1 MGGGAA
7 LAQSLLSL
15 VAVCALAW
23 FVLRAAARRGF
34 GTRPGGVLTVLDRVV
49 LEPRRTLYV
58 VRAGDKVL
66 LVGSGEHGLTTLSEL
81 DPATVAPPPDTE
93 APR

>member
-1 MGGGAA
+1 V
-7 LAQSLLSL
+7 S
-15 VAVCALAW
+15 
-23 FVLRAAARRGF
+23 
-34 GTRPGGVLTVLDRVV
+34 PGDERDPPQDYEEFFSFEDRNPVTTA
-49 LEPRRTLYV
+49 RRTLYV

-81 DPATVAPPPDTE
+81 DPATVAPPPDAE